1 MALGGT
7 IKGSVTNKSSVFSF
21 YAVWSATQSV
31 ADNTSTVTVTTYWK
45 TTNTANKFDT
55 VGDRS
60 ASITIAGNKRDRD
73 PAPFDLNPWL
83 RNPYEIMTHKV
94 TVPHNEDGS
103 KTINILARANG
114 GAGKWGPSASS
125 SSSDDCTL
133 SASIVLDTIAR
144 ASQPSCVT
152 WPNHTQNVG
161 EFGDPISIHMNRAP
175 SSNFTHTVRYAY
187 GSLSGTID
195 TGVTNGT
202 TWEIPKS
209 FMDLIPNSTSGS
221 GTIYVDTYNGSTF
234 IDTKSCGFTATVPA
248 SVKPTCSIE
257 VTDGTAYKNK
267 YGGFVKGYSK
277 FAVKVTGTTAYS
289 SPIKSYSSTVNGA
302 TYTKAEFTTGVIN
315 SSGDLTLTAKVM
327 DNRDRLSDPATT
339 TVTVLDYKRP
349 TIDKL
354 TVKRCDSNGIEN
366 DEGDHIIIS
375 FSATVSRLN
384 DKNSATYTLKYKSYN
399 DTSYTSVDVSSL
411 TGNYSPTYTS
421 GVIPASGDAAYEVA
435 ATVADDFE
443 TNPKPRTV
451 DVPTAFALMN
461 WGPDGRSM
469 AIGKVA
475 TQTNLLDI
483 ALPMRTE
490 KGWTNDQ
497 NGVISKIS
505 SPNSSETVYSTTTTH
520 RFDKTVYVNGNIYGN
535 GKIVQYADDAIKVSD
550 HRDVNSTPQYYISTY
565 GMGAVREFKY
575 CNVIGFTSPAEMYCD
590 VLTVIPWKDK
600 SGGFPRQI
608 ATIGNQLYVRVGTS
622 ETEWGAWRTYLHD
635 QSTIDAD
642 TLGGLSVSHYYN
654 YCNSLWDGNLTGSTT
669 IKFALDPKYT
679 GYVIIG
685 RPYSTS
691 SHLSIFIPRWVL
703 NTTSTKYQLAD
714 NQNWLSF
721 SVYTQNSEVYLK
733 REGASVESACIV
745 RVMGVS

>member
-1 MALGGT
+1 MALSGT
-7 IKGSVTNKSSVFSF
+7 INGSVTNKSSIFSF
-21 YAVWSATQSV
+21 YATWSATQSV
-31 ADNTSTVTVTTYWK
+31 ANNTSTVTVTTYWK
-45 TTNTANKFDT
+45 TTKTGNTFDT
-55 VGDRS
+55 VGTRS
-60 ASITIAGNKRDRD
+60 ASITIAGSTDTITKR
-73 PAPFDLNPWL
+73 FDLNPWPS
-83 RNPYEIMTHKV
+83 NPYPIQTYTV
-94 TVPHNEDGS
+94 TVPHNADGS

-114 GAGKWGPSASS
+114 GASTWGPSASS

-133 SASIVLDTIAR
+133 SASVVLDTIAR

-161 EFGDPISIHMNRAP
+161 EFGDTISIHMNRAP

-221 GTIYVDTYNGSTF
+221 GTIYVDTYNGSTL
-234 IDTKSCGFTATVPA
+234 IGTKSCGFTATVPA
-248 SVKPTCSIE
+248 SVKPTCSVS
-257 VTDGTAYKNK
+257 VTDGTTIKNT
-267 YGGFVKGYSK
+267 YGSFVKGHSK
-277 FAVKVTGTTAYS
+277 FAVTVTGTPAYS
-289 SPIKSYSSTVNGA
+289 SPIKSHSSTANGA
-302 TYTKAEFTTGVIN
+302 TYTTATFTTGVLK
-315 SSGDLTLTAKVM
+315 SSGTLTITSRVK
-327 DNRDRLSDPATT
+327 DGRGRLSDADTAEIS
-339 TVTVLDYKRP
+339 VLDYSNP
-349 TIDKL
+349 TIKTL
-354 TVKRCDSNGIEN
+354 TVKRCDSDGTEN
-366 DEGDHIIIS
+366 DEGDYIIVS
-375 FSATVSRLN
+375 FSATVTPLN
-384 DKNSATYTLKYKSYN
+384 NKNSATYTLKYKSA
-399 DTSYTSVDVSSL
+399 DATSYTSVDVSSL
-411 TGNYSPTYTS
+411 TGNYAPTYTS
-421 GVIPASGDAAYEVA
+421 SPIAASGDATYDVVVTA
-435 ATVADDFE
+435 ADNFE
-443 TNPKPRTV
+443 SNIRTV
-451 DVPTAFALMN
+451 NVPTAFALMN

-490 KGWTNDQ
+490 QGWTNDQ
-497 NGVISKIS
+497 NGVVSKIS
-505 SPNSSETVYSTTTTH
+505 SPDSSETVYSTTTKH
-520 RFDKTVYVNGNIYGN
+520 RFNKSVYVDGDIYGN
-535 GKIVQYADDAIKVSD
+535 GKIVQYRNDAIKVSD

-575 CNVIGFTSPAEMYCD
+575 CNVIGFTSPAETYCD
-590 VLTVIPWKDK
+590 VLTVIPWNDK

-642 TLGGLSVSHYYN
+642 TLGGLSVGHYYN
-654 YCNSLWDGNLTGSTT
+654 YCDNLWSGSLTGSSV
-669 IKFALDPKYT
+669 ISFALDTKYT

-721 SVYTQNSEVYLK
+721 SVYTYNSKLVYLT
-733 REGASVESACIV
+733 REGASAESACIV